1 MAPMADVVDVPE
13 QSRYEIHLDGRRVG
27 LLDYY
32 ATEDT
37 LTLPHTE
44 IDPAYGGRGLGGELV
59 KGALDDIRERRLL
72 IRPACSFVRH
82 FVSQHP
88 EYADLVQGA

>member
-1 MAPMADVVDVPE
+1 MALMAEVVDVPE
-13 QSRYEIHLDGRRVG
+13 RSRYEIHLEGRRVG

-32 ATEDT
+32 ATGDT

-59 KGALDDIRERRLL
+59 KGALDDIRERGLL
-72 IRPACSFVRH
+72 VRPACSFVRSY
-82 FVSQHP
+82 VAQHP
-88 EYADLVQGA
+88 EYADLLQGS